1 MQVVSRGRLA
11 PGDGQWSRGGQAD
24 QQADQ
29 AEGHGARPQGLVQV
43 AGPQGSLNLSAGK
56 LGMYQVLSQS

>member
-1 MQVVSRGRLA
+1 MVSRGRLA
-11 PGDGQWSRGGQAD
+11 PGDGQWTHGGQAD

-43 AGPQGSLNLSAGK
+43 TGPKGSLDLSAGK
-56 LGMYQVLSQS
+56 LRMYQVLSLS